1 MRFATTSLSSAHDR
15 GRFRCGNPDLDDY
28 FIRRAGQDAR
38 RGIAQ
43 LFVMEGDSPAEVRAY
58 YSLSMTGIEP
68 QSIPDDLRNKLPRY
82 DTFPGALI
90 GRFAVALPEQ
100 GKGIGRLLLLD
111 ALHRVVAASAQVA
124 AYAAVVDAIDESAA
138 DFYRRHGFL
147 PDPRN
152 SRRLFMPVATAR
164 RLVFTP

>member
-1 MRFATTSLSSAHDR
+1 MRFATTSLSSGHDR
-15 GRFRCGNPDLDDY
+15 AGFRCGNPSLDDY
-28 FIRRAGQDAR
+28 FARRAGQDAR

-43 LFVMEGDSPAEVRAY
+43 IFVMEGESPAQVNAY

-68 QSIPDDLRNKLPRY
+68 LSIPDDLRDRLPRY

-90 GRFAVALPEQ
+90 GRFAVALSQQ
-100 GKGIGRLLLLD
+100 GRGIGRLLLLD
-111 ALHRVVAASAQVA
+111 ALHRVVAASAHVA
-124 AYAAVVDAIDESAA
+124 AYAVVVDAIDDAA
-138 DFYRRHGFL
+138 AVFYRRHGFV

-152 SRRLFMPVATAR
+152 SRRLFMPVVTAR

>member
-1 MRFATTSLSSAHDR
+1 MRFATTSLSPAHDR
-15 GRFRCGNPDLDDY
+15 TGFRCGNPSLDDY
-28 FIRRAGQDAR
+28 LVRRAGQDAR
-38 RGIAQ
+38 RGVAQ
-43 LFVMEGDSPAEVRAY
+43 IFVLEGDSSSTVRAY

-68 QSIPDDLRNKLPRY
+68 QSIPDDLRDKLPRY

-90 GRFAVALPEQ
+90 GRFAVALSEQ
-100 GKGIGRLLLLD
+100 GRGIGRLLLLD
-111 ALHRVVAASAQVA
+111 ALHRVVAASVHVA
-124 AYAAVVDAIDESAA
+124 AYAIVVDAIDDGATV
-138 DFYRRHGFL
+138 FYRRHGFL